1 MRQQADRTCPAWHG
15 RDAGGVRLL
24 PIRALLWLGLALPP
38 AAASLPVTSTVYDV
52 FGELRVL
59 TEGAAVRIAQKDMP
73 PELAGAASKDFAADV
88 RAVLAK
94 RGFAPGP
101 EAATLFLETFAR
113 KGLIVPAVPGG
124 AGYQFYLA
132 IHDFGFAPRAGAR
145 TPRSGEE
152 LVPLVL
158 NTGQPAPLLGGP
170 EALKAKRSPLFFPAV
185 RVSVDLVND
194 KHQPVWTRTVTVPHG
209 HPALTGLS
217 ATQLLTD
224 DAQVRAALRAALGL
238 AAENLSD
245 ALAAQLAL
253 DPALLPLVPV
263 LELDSTPRGAT
274 GFTVK
279 DPVVARWVSPHYAP
293 GLREAGI
300 AGITFVE
307 LEVAEDGRVGRV
319 IGVGGVPENLFNEAA
334 LLAVRMWR
342 YQPAVSE
349 GSPARYRTT
358 QMLTFKPPQR
368 E

>member
-1 MRQQADRTCPAWHG
+1 MN
-15 RDAGGVRLL
+15 
-24 PIRALLWLGLALPP
+24 
-38 AAASLPVTSTVYDV
+38 TVYDV

-88 RAVLAK
+88 RTVLAK

-101 EAATLFLETFAR
+101 EAANLFLETFAR
-113 KGLIVPAVPGG
+113 KGLIVPAAPGG
-124 AGYQFYLA
+124 AGYRFYLA
-132 IHDFGFAPRAGAR
+132 VHDFGFAPRVGPRA
-145 TPRSGEE
+145 PRSGEE

-170 EALKAKRSPLFFPAV
+170 EVLKAKRSPLFYPAV
-185 RVSVDLVND
+185 RVSVDLVNE
-194 KHQPVWTRTVTVPHG
+194 KHQPVWTRTVTVPQG
-209 HPALTGLS
+209 HPALAGLS

-224 DAQVRAALRAALGL
+224 DAQVRATLRAALGL
-238 AAENLSD
+238 AAENLAD
-245 ALAAQLAL
+245 AFAAQLAL
-253 DPALLPLVPV
+253 EPALAPLVPV
-263 LELDSTPRGAT
+263 LELDAAQRGAA
-274 GFTVK
+274 GFTVQ
-279 DPVVARWVSPHYAP
+279 DPVVARAVSPHYAP

-342 YQPAVSE
+342 YQPAVFE
-349 GSPARYRTT
+349 GQPARYRTT
-358 QMLTFKPPQR
+358 QMVTFKPPQR
-368 E
+368 D